1 MYKNPSDQIV
11 YCGVCRYSFSQ
22 NLKKKINFYFFSVF
36 TNGKK
41 FETQVNKK
49 KTVEAAPALAYFPG
63 MNNSKILFVESDIS
77 SGNFGPKDFLKIP
90 QNHLNSNE
98 FHGVDFTFLHTPIEW
113 TPKELFKT
121 VQSIKTMNKNVGLG
135 R

>member
-1 MYKNPSDQIV
+1 M
-11 YCGVCRYSFSQ
+11 
-22 NLKKKINFYFFSVF
+22 KKMKA
-36 TNGKK
+36 
-41 FETQVNKK
+41 
-49 KTVEAAPALAYFPG
+49 VEAPALAYFPG

-98 FHGVDFTFLHTPIEW
+98 FHGADFTFLHTPIEW

-121 VQSIKTMNKNVGLG
+121 VQSIKTMNKNVGLDSFLVMVG
-135 R
+135 CGVSNVHMFREAFTTFTKQVQLIIFEKKDMNLASDR